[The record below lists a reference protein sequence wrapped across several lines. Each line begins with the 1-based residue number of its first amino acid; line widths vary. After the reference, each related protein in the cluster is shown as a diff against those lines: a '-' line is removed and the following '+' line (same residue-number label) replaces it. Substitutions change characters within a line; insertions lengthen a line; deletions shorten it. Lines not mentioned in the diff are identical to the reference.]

1 MAKTIVH
8 SASNMRW
15 MAIAIMTV
23 LLFGCNGQ
31 TITFTGPTT
40 LGALVDALLVDNT
53 TIMDDELPD
62 NAYCAAVSTWSQHSA
77 EFEDDV
83 FRLVNINRAAGADCG
98 STGSFDRAA
107 PLAENAALR
116 CAARNH
122 SLDMATRNF
131 FSHTNPDGNGSRERM
146 DQAGYGGFAWGEN
159 IAFGQTSPAQV
170 VDGWMHSSGH
180 CANIMNPNFT
190 EIGIGH
196 DPSNQ
201 WTQVFGAR

>member
-1 MAKTIVH
+1 MHKTIVH
-8 SASNMRW
+8 SACTMRW
-15 MAIAIMTV
+15 MAVAIMTG
-23 LLFGCNGQ
+23 LFLGCNGR

-40 LGALVDALLVDNT
+40 LGSLVDALLVDDT
-53 TIMDDELPD
+53 TILDEQLPD
-62 NAYCAAVSTWSQHSA
+62 NAYCAAVSIWSKRSA
-77 EFEDDV
+77 DFEDEV

-98 STGSFDRAA
+98 SAGSFAPAA

-131 FSHTNPDGNGSRERM
+131 FGHTNPDGDGSRARL
-146 DQAGYGGFAWGEN
+146 DQAGYGGFTWGEN

-180 CANIMNPNFT
+180 CGNIMNPNFA

-201 WTQVFGAR
+201 WTQVFAAR